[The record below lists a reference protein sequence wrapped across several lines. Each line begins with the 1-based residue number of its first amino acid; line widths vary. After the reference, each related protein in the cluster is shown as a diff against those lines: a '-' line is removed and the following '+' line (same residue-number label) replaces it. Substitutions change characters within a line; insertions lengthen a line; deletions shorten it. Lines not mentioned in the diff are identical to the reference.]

1 MGNKIKVMMT
11 TEGTYPFHA
20 GGVSTWCDLLMHG
33 KPDEIDML
41 LYSIIMNPFVAQKFN
56 LPRGTKLIKVPLW
69 GTEEPGEHLEQPF
82 SEIYSKK
89 LKTTEEIV
97 KDKFLP
103 LFRDLVDEVF
113 STEKDPEKFGVTL
126 HKMYR
131 YFCEYEYKE
140 SFKSEAVWDC
150 FKDYVFTYTS
160 DPGNK
165 IMTPDSFSLVQSIG
179 WLYRFFTVLNTA
191 VPEVDVSHSVAAAFC
206 GIPCV
211 IAKLEYGAPFLLT
224 EHGIYLREQYLSLS
238 KRNYPP
244 YLSTF
249 LMRFVHSIVSLNYF
263 YADQV
268 SPVCNYNT
276 RWERKLGVRPEKIKV
291 IYNGVDENV
300 FVPSKSRAKRDYV
313 SVVSVARIDPI
324 KDIKTMMR
332 AAALILKSN
341 KNVRFSVFGS
351 VSVES
356 YYKECLELKEELQLG
371 DEFEF
376 KGHSS
381 DMASVYQDADIIALS
396 SISEA
401 FPYTVVEAMMTGKP
415 VVTTGVGGVGEALG
429 GCGVIVQPRDH
440 RKLAEGLL
448 KLIKDKALRDSMGSD
463 ARERALNL
471 FKVDASRRQYYSSYM
486 VLAEQRKNRSLEKA
500 ADNITYIA
508 AIAARKQALLMDK
521 AYALFDLGMYEQ
533 AIPQIRLAIAAD
545 MNSYLVP
552 EMLKKIAEAYCLLG
566 DVSRAAVEIEKA
578 DLLRRT
584 RGRDKEYELKKD
596 KAYSLF
602 ALGLY
607 NEAIPLLRS
616 LIMADINSEEVPNML
631 RKISEAYFKLGDPSK
646 AAVEIEKVSLL
657 KRISAAV

>member
-1 MGNKIKVMMT
+1 MGDRIRVMMT

-20 GGVSTWCDLLMHG
+20 GGVSTWCDLLLHG
-33 KPDEIDML
+33 KPESIDYL
-41 LYSIIMNPFVAQKFN
+41 LYSVIMNPFVTQKFN
-56 LPRGTKLIKVPLW
+56 LPQGTRLIKVPLW

-82 SEIYSKK
+82 SEVYSKK
-89 LKTTEEIV
+89 LKTTEKIV
-97 KDKFLP
+97 KDEFLP
-103 LFRDLVDEVF
+103 LFRDLVEEAF
-113 STEKDPEKFGVTL
+113 SAVKDPEKFGVTL

-131 YFCEYEYKE
+131 YFSTYEYRE
-140 SFKSEAVWDC
+140 SFKSEIVWNY
-150 FKDYVFTYTS
+150 FKDFVFTYTS

-165 IMTPDSFSLVQSIG
+165 ISTPDAFSLVQSIG
-179 WLYRFFTVLNTA
+179 WLYRFFTVLNTP

-211 IAKLEYGAPFLLT
+211 IAKLEYDAPFLLT

-244 YLSTF
+244 YLNTF
-249 LMRFVHSIVSLNYF
+249 LIRFVNSIVSLNYF

-291 IYNGVDENV
+291 IYNGVDEKI
-300 FVPSKSRAKRDYV
+300 FVPSRSRPKKDYV

-324 KDIKTMMR
+324 KDIKTLMR
-332 AAALILKSN
+332 AAALILKTN
-341 KNVRFSVFGS
+341 ENVRFSVFGS

-371 DEFEF
+371 DKFEF

-429 GCGVIVQPRDH
+429 SCGVIVKPRDH
-440 RKLAEGLL
+440 EKLAEGLQ
-448 KLIKDKALRDSMGSD
+448 KLIKDKALRDSMGAD

-471 FKVDASRRQYYSSYM
+471 FKVDASRRQYYSSYLA
-486 VLAEQRKNRSLEKA
+486 LAERRKSRVLEKSA
-500 ADNITYIA
+500 ANITYIA
-508 AIAARKQALLMDK
+508 AIAARRQALLRDK
-521 AYALFDLGMYEQ
+521 AYALFDLGLYEV
-533 AIPQIRLAIAAD
+533 AIPQIRRAIMAD
-545 MNSYLVP
+545 VNSYLVP

-578 DLLRRT
+578 NLLRRAGG
-584 RGRDKEYELKKD
+584 RGREYKLQKD

-602 ALGLY
+602 ALGMY
-607 NEAIPLLRS
+607 EEAISLLRS
-616 LIMADINSEEVPNML
+616 LIMSAIDSEDVPFML
-631 RKISEAYFKLGDPSK
+631 RKISEAYLKLGDPSR
-646 AAVEIEKVSLL
+646 AAVEIEKANLL
-657 KRISAAV
+657 KRIRAAV